1 VFTLPELASLQ
12 ASAGPTL
19 LISFIGMVQCITMA
33 QALAAKR
40 RERIDANRELTGL
53 GAANIAAAFS
63 GGMPV
68 GGGLSRSAINVAA
81 GAQTPLA
88 GVVSG
93 LSMVILVLVGT
104 EWLAELPAGSVGCQ
118 HCGGRL
124 GDDRC
129 ASAAPSL
136 GLRPRR
142 CHCVAGYRSG
152 GYHPQAW
159 RQE

>member
-12 ASAGPTL
+12 SLAGPTL

-93 LSMVILVLVGT
+93 LSMVILSWWARNG
-104 EWLAELPAGSVGCQ
+104 WPNSRWQCWLPALWWPP
-118 HCGGRL
+118 GG
-124 GDDRC
+124 
-129 ASAAPSL
+129 
-136 GLRPRR
+136 
-142 CHCVAGYRSG
+142 
-152 GYHPQAW
+152 
-159 RQE
+159 